1 MYVESTPSCPECY
14 HLRCKSCEV
23 EHDKKRV
30 GVKLKSRF
38 RPGIKRFRDDNLPIF
53 DWFPKVDFA
62 ALKQKGIHPSDD
74 IEILKA
80 EIRKGTVLDPRKSF
94 TVCSVHGFIRH
105 RLLRTGARSVLR
117 FFCPRTSLQRSASS
131 FSKSYSTRTPCTF

>member
-1 MYVESTPSCPECY
+1 
-14 HLRCKSCEV
+14 
-23 EHDKKRV
+23 
-30 GVKLKSRF
+30 VKHESRF

-62 ALKQKGIHPSDD
+62 ALKQKGIHPSDG

-80 EIRKGTVLDPRKSF
+80 EIRKGTVLDPRKIF
-94 TVCSVHGFIRH
+94 AVCSVHGLIRH

-131 FSKSYSTRTPCTF
+131 FSKSYSTRTSCTF